1 MAKNSNFV
9 FKLLF
14 IYVLF
19 YISFFFIFFF
29 ILGSNSVELVIAFSF
44 IFLLS
49 LIYFFFSNSLN
60 EYFTSISKTIW
71 IHFSNLIILLKL
83 SKDIILNINK
93 TYLFFLEYK
102 LYVLYN
108 INHSL
113 DFIFSELI
121 LNLSEKFFINNLL
134 KLFYNKLSLIQQSS
148 NYLNDDIFDINE
160 VDYINLIDIN
170 IFYILL
176 NDLNEING

>member
-1 MAKNSNFV
+1 M
-9 FKLLF
+9 
-14 IYVLF
+14 
-19 YISFFFIFFF
+19 
-29 ILGSNSVELVIAFSF
+29 
-44 IFLLS
+44 
-49 LIYFFFSNSLN
+49 
-60 EYFTSISKTIW
+60 
-71 IHFSNLIILLKL
+71 
-83 SKDIILNINK
+83 
-93 TYLFFLEYK
+93 
-102 LYVLYN
+102 YVLYN

>member
-1 MAKNSNFV
+1 MTKNSNFLI
-9 FKLLF
+9 KLLI

-44 IFLLS
+44 IFLLI

-60 EYFTSISKTIW
+60 EYFINISKTIW
-71 IHFSNLIILLKL
+71 IHFSNLILLLKL
-83 SKDIILNINK
+83 SKEIILNINK

-102 LYVLYN
+102 MYVLYN

-113 DFIFSELI
+113 DFIFSELV
-121 LNLSEKFFINNLL
+121 LNLSEKFLINNLL
-134 KLFYNKLSLIQQSS
+134 KLFYNKLILIQQSN

-160 VDYINLIDIN
+160 IDYINLIDAYT
-170 IFYILL
+170 FYILL
-176 NDLNEING
+176 DDVNIING

>member
-1 MAKNSNFV
+1 MTKTPNFLM
-9 FKLLF
+9 KLLF

-29 ILGSNSVELVIAFSF
+29 ILGSNSVELVIGFSF
-44 IFLLS
+44 LFLIG
-49 LIYFFFSNSLN
+49 LIYFFFSTVLN
-60 EYFTSISKTIW
+60 EYFISVSKTIW
-71 IHFSNLIILLKL
+71 IHFSNLILLFKL

-93 TYLFFLEYK
+93 TYLYFLEYK
-102 LYVLYN
+102 MYVLYN
-108 INHSL
+108 VNYSL

-134 KLFYNKLSLIQQSS
+134 KLFYNKLFLVQNS
-148 NYLNDDIFDINE
+148 NNLLNDELFDINE
-160 VDYINLIDIN
+160 EDSINLIEIY

-176 NDLNEING
+176 NDNQING

>member
-60 EYFTSISKTIW
+60 EYFTSISKAIW

-102 LYVLYN
+102 IYVLYN
-108 INHSL
+108 VNYSL
-113 DFIFSELI
+113 DYIFSELI

-134 KLFYNKLSLIQQSS
+134 NFFYNKISLLQNS
-148 NYLNDDIFDINE
+148 NSLFNDD
-160 VDYINLIDIN
+160 L
-170 IFYILL
+170 FYISEDDFLDLIENDVFYIIL
-176 NDLNEING
+176 NCIEKNG